1 MRNNIAVLGGAATG
15 ITAAPIAGAI
25 LSNPAAQKV
34 IGEAAASMLGG
45 ETVNQAHRVVTG
57 QPLGRGIASIL
68 GQQNVYDRSAL
79 ARFGYDALNPGYF
92 AGNLVSK
99 GTNAAID
106 AAGKALKNADNYIT
120 IQNALRTGKL
130 RFGEPTTY
138 TGIHQSKTPLTKVQ
152 FPYQR

>member
-1 MRNNIAVLGGAATG
+1 
-15 ITAAPIAGAI
+15 
-25 LSNPAAQKV
+25 
-34 IGEAAASMLGG
+34 MLGG
-45 ETVNQAHRVVTG
+45 ETVNQVHRVVTG
-57 QPLGRGIASIL
+57 QPLGRGIASML

-92 AGNLVSK
+92 AGNLVAK

-106 AAGKALKNADNYIT
+106 AAGKALKSADNYVT